1 MSKSHTDPIFID
13 PGAVFRT
20 PEEVLQRTDLSR
32 EQKIEILR
40 QWEYDARELEVAE
53 EENMVGDQPG
63 LLAQI
68 HQALHALQA
77 HLDAEGAS
85 PTKHGGGIWR

>member
-1 MSKSHTDPIFID
+1 MSDKNKTFID
-13 PGAVFRT
+13 PGAVFKT
-20 PEEVLQRTDLSR
+20 PEEVLKRTDLSR
-32 EQKIEILR
+32 EQKIEILC

-53 EENMVGDQPG
+53 EENMPGDRPG

-68 HQALHALQA
+68 HQALHALNA
-77 HLDAEGAS
+77 HLDTERAS